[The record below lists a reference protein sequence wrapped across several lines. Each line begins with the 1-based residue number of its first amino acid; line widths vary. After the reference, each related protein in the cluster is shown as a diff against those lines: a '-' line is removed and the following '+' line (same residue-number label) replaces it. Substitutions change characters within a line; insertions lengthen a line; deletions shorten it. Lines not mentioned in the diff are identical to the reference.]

1 MSDVSCS
8 STSVRSGPSSGG
20 LLALL
25 VLLNLFNY
33 IDRYNLPPVLA
44 PIEREFQ
51 ATGSQMGFLAT
62 GFLVVYMLTAPLFGW
77 MADRY
82 SRWALVGIG
91 MLIQSLG
98 TLGSGLAESYLVLL
112 IARCVVGIGDAAY
125 GPAAPTIISDLYPI
139 EKRGRKLAWFYAAMP
154 VGSAVGFA
162 IGGGMREL
170 TGSWR
175 WGFYSIVPP
184 MILLGIICLLI
195 RDRRI
200 NRGVAQ
206 PVVHQK
212 IRFKDYLSLSKNR
225 SYLLNCL
232 GMTLM
237 TFAIGGV
244 SFWMPY
250 YLEEARG
257 ISKSASSIGFGL
269 IVVIAGLSATL
280 AGGYWGDRL
289 KPRFSGSYFWVS
301 GIGMLT
307 AVPLIGLMLVTPF
320 PACWVVIFLAV
331 FVLFLNTGPSNTILA
346 NVTSPRIRASAFAL
360 NIFIIHALGDAISP
374 PIIGW
379 FKDRWSFDA
388 AFLLLMGV
396 VGLSGIVW
404 CIGARYLLS
413 DTWNEEPSQGIAR
426 NA

>member
-1 MSDVSCS
+1 MMSDTSIPS
-8 STSVRSGPSSGG
+8 SSGRSGPWPGW

-44 PIEREFQ
+44 PIEKDFQ

-62 GFLVVYMLTAPLFGW
+62 GFLIVYMLTAPLFGW

-98 TLGSGLAESYLVLL
+98 TLGSGLAGSYLVLL
-112 IARCVVGIGDAAY
+112 IARCVVGVGDAAY

-162 IGGGMREL
+162 IGGMMREL

-175 WGFYSIVPP
+175 WGFYCIVPP
-184 MILLGIICLLI
+184 MILLGIICLFI
-195 RDRRI
+195 KDRRI
-200 NRGVAQ
+200 NGGVAR

-212 IRFKDYLSLSKNR
+212 IRWQDYLSLLKNK

-250 YLEEARG
+250 YLEETRG
-257 ISKSASSIGFGL
+257 ISKSASSVGFGA
-269 IVVIAGLSATL
+269 IVVVAGLSATL
-280 AGGYWGDRL
+280 AGGYLGDRL
-289 KPRFSGSYFWVS
+289 KPRWSGSYFWVS
-301 GIGMLT
+301 GLGMLLG
-307 AVPLIGLMLVTPF
+307 VPLIGLMLWTPF
-320 PACWVVIFLAV
+320 PGCWGVIFLAV
-331 FVLFLNTGPSNTILA
+331 FVLFLNTGPSNAILA
-346 NVTSPRIRASAFAL
+346 NVTCPGIRASAFAL
-360 NIFIIHALGDAISP
+360 NIFVIHALGDAISP

-379 FKDRWSFDA
+379 FKDRWSFEA
-388 AFLLLMGV
+388 AFVLLMGV

-404 CIGARYLLS
+404 CLGARYLQA
-413 DTWNEEPSQGIAR
+413 DTWVESVESPTK
-426 NA
+426 